1 LKVGSAHTKEGR
13 NNAENILV
21 LDSSDSGATLVG
33 ETTAVITSHAGLAS
47 CLKLELT
54 DVKDTG
60 KNLADFS
67 NLSTRKL
74 ELSESVL
81 EDLETLGV
89 VDSNF
94 ELSRVTKIL
103 PTLLSGASSVRATVQ
118 AKMRLFSLAC
128 TRKEIVKNVEVSL
141 SCRDIGNTAALQTM
155 VKELTTNQD
164 GVGGR
169 RSVILQ
175 LVEQTRL

>member
-1 LKVGSAHTKEGR
+1 
-13 NNAENILV
+13 
-21 LDSSDSGATLVG
+21 
-33 ETTAVITSHAGLAS
+33 
-47 CLKLELT
+47 
-54 DVKDTG
+54 VKDTG

-74 ELSESVL
+74 ELSEGVL
-81 EDLETLGV
+81 EDLEALGV
-89 VDSNF
+89 VDSDF

-118 AKMRLFSLAC
+118 AKMRLFSLTC
-128 TRKEIVKNVEVSL
+128 TRKQIVKNVEVSL